1 MLARETINM
10 MWARTKNLVSG
21 SPFGVLPQALKFVM
35 IQKHLEL
42 LQMLIKL
49 KPSESE
55 ACMCL

>member
-1 MLARETINM
+1 MLATETINM
-10 MWARTKNLVSG
+10 MWVSTKTLVSG
-21 SPFGVLPQALKFVM
+21 SPFGVLLQALKFVM

-55 ACMCL
+55 ARMCL